1 MHYGIR
7 SGITRILSYITPLF
21 CPCWSCKALLPDR
34 SDANRRSKAG
44 LYKTPHFTYFCTIL
58 GSLLLVTLFCS
69 LKPTVDQQYFAH
81 RRWRSFVLF
90 LFFFASL
97 LWTGSTW
104 TLVNNIRHHWA
115 KTEQNQPPPTPP
127 PPPLPPPTMT
137 FPFTWNR
144 LRRSCFFFQDFM

>member
-69 LKPTVDQQYFAH
+69 LKPTVDQQCFAH
-81 RRWRSFVLF
+81 RRWRSFVCF
-90 LFFFASL
+90 FFFASL
-97 LWTGSTW
+97 LWTGSIW
-104 TLVNNIRHHWA
+104 ALVNNIRHHWA

-127 PPPLPPPTMT
+127 PPPPLPPPKMT
-137 FPFTWNR
+137 SPFTWNR